1 MAVVKVMIL
10 FGSKM
15 LVVTPQLEKAL
26 TVFNHRAVWRM
37 TGIGPK
43 RQLDG
48 TGVYPPIG
56 SEMEMVGLY
65 EIGAYISRRQNTVAK
80 YIATRPIME
89 SCLAAER
96 RTGKRLSRRWWEQT
110 TLYILGIIMGHAVAE
125 MGEETG
131 MEELDGEID

>member
-1 MAVVKVMIL
+1 MAVVKAVIL
-10 FGSKM
+10 FGSEM
-15 LVVTPQLEKAL
+15 WVVTPQLEKAL
-26 TVFNHRAVWRM
+26 AGFHHWEVWRM

-56 SEMEMVGLY
+56 SEMETVGLD
-65 EIGAYISRRQNTVAK
+65 EIGVYISRRQNTVSQ
-80 YIATRPIME
+80 YIVTRPIME

-96 RTGKRLSRRWWEQT
+96 RTGKRISRRWWEQT
-110 TLYILGIIMGHAVAE
+110 TLDILGIIMGHAAAE

-131 MEELDGEID
+131 MEELNGEIE